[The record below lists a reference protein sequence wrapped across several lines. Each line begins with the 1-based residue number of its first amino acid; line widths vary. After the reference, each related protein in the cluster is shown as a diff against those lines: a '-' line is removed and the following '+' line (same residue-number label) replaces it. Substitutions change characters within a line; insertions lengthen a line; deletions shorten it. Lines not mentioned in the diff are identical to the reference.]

1 MAKSVL
7 ILRGDYMEDYEVVV
21 PYQALLAYGV
31 FVHIFCPEKK
41 ADDACQTVVHQGLGH
56 QTYSESRGHNF
67 TVDATSDEIDASKYD
82 GLFIPGGQA
91 PKCIAMNESVLDL
104 VCKFFSSGKPIAS
117 ICHGQLTLEL
127 HDLHTQRWNHHFP
140 LDIHL
145 SERKEITT
153 VLEFSRILGRGFSD
167 SSSFITRNSHFSPSS
182 QRPSMVVVGLGV
194 GVDVGSSLP
203 SSTADWS
210 PLLHSSSLFALDSV
224 LPRPVH
230 RRSEKLKGSKSLK
243 QWDSLTTKFSA
254 GSNLPFQLLQ
264 LPQIIPNARNLL
276 AENESALF
284 AVPWLGM
291 LTGDT
296 SPHIV
301 FNRRLIISSEP
312 R

>member
-21 PYQALLAYGV
+21 PFQALLAYGV

-145 SERKEITT
+145 SERKRDHNCFGI
-153 VLEFSRILGRGFSD
+153 LENSWQRFFRFIIL
-167 SSSFITRNSHFSPSS
+167 HY
-182 QRPSMVVVGLGV
+182 
-194 GVDVGSSLP
+194 
-203 SSTADWS
+203 
-210 PLLHSSSLFALDSV
+210 
-224 LPRPVH
+224 
-230 RRSEKLKGSKSLK
+230 
-243 QWDSLTTKFSA
+243 
-254 GSNLPFQLLQ
+254 
-264 LPQIIPNARNLL
+264 
-276 AENESALF
+276 
-284 AVPWLGM
+284 
-291 LTGDT
+291 
-296 SPHIV
+296 
-301 FNRRLIISSEP
+301 
-312 R
+312 

>member
-21 PYQALLAYGV
+21 PFQALLAYGV
-31 FVHIFCPEKK
+31 FVHIVCPEKK

-91 PKCIAMNESVLDL
+91 PECIAMNESVLDL

-145 SERKEITT
+145 SERT
-153 VLEFSRILGRGFSD
+153 RDHNRFSD

-210 PLLHSSSLFALDSV
+210 PLLHSSPLFALDSD

-230 RRSEKLKGSKSLK
+230 WRSEKLKGSKSLK
-243 QWDSLTTKFSA
+243 QWDSLTTKFS
-254 GSNLPFQLLQ
+254 